1 LGLLAKSDP
10 RDGLALGGYT
20 NLLNLDLN
28 GRKRSYAATGYY
40 LPIKQRKNLKV
51 LTGALVEK
59 IILEKSKKKGG
70 DVLATGV
77 KYSNGTVANA
87 GKEVILCAGSIGSPQ
102 ILELS
107 GIGSRDILEKNGIEV
122 LVENDNVG
130 ENLQDHVY
138 VPIRFVLSLSPV
150 LHLLLHSSYQSI
162 LKPSLKATKSNP
174 ASPP

>member
-20 NLLNLDLN
+20 NLLNLDLK
-28 GRKRSYAATGYY
+28 GRKRSYAATEYY
-40 LPIKQRKNLKV
+40 LPVKERTNLKV

-70 DVLATGV
+70 DILATGV
-77 KYSNGTVANA
+77 KYSNGAVANA
-87 GKEVILCAGSIGSPQ
+87 RKEVILCAGSIGSPQ

-107 GIGSRDILEKNGIEV
+107 GIGNKDVLEKNGIEV

-138 VPIRFVLSLSPV
+138 VPIRFVLFLSLFP
-150 LHLLLHSSYQSI
+150 SI
-162 LKPSLKATKSNP
+162 FRSIN
-174 ASPP
+174 